1 MQISSLDESI
11 IIIMH
16 RLFSRLTTY
25 LTCFIDNNNFLFYIV
40 VSLFFHR
47 SKAVLE
53 RRKFFNFPSFL
64 NFFPLEHFEARRI
77 G

>member
-25 LTCFIDNNNFLFYIV
+25 LTSFIDNNNFLFYIIV

-64 NFFPLEHFEARRI
+64 NTLEHFEARRI